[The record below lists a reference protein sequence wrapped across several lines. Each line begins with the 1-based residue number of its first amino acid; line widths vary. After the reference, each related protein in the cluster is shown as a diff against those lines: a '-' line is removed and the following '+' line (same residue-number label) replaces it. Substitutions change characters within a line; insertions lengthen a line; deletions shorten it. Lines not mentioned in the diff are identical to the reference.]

1 MIQDRL
7 FVPSKTDS
15 EKLQSI
21 DSSIE
26 SCLKMLR
33 QDLEKRK
40 SIQPSSDIYIV
51 NTLMDDL
58 GFIIRDFDIVKS
70 K

>member
-1 MIQDRL
+1 MIPDKL
-7 FVPSKTDS
+7 FVPSKTAS
-15 EKLQSI
+15 EKLQSL
-21 DSSIE
+21 DSCIE